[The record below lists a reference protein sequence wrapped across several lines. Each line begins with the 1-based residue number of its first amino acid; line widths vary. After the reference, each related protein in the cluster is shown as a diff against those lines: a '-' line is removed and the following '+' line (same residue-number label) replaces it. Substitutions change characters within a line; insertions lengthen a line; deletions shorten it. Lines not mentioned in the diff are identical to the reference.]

1 MKKLISVFAALAL
14 VGSLAAQKKPAAKAP
29 AKPAAPAAPAVAAPA
44 APAIAAPAAAP
55 APGASGKGM
64 GLFVEGRG
72 TFTLVNGTSSSRATG
87 DVSQTGYD
95 FKLPS
100 PSGFGGGGTIGY
112 EIANNLGLVASFD
125 YRSVSSRKWESTK
138 NDATSTI
145 GGGTMSQAI
154 QNVKNTMII
163 GLGLRPS
170 VNALGGVIYA
180 GAGVAYLLPYTD
192 TTTVDLSDFTASA
205 GLTIKREIKSEWNS
219 GIGAYGELGY
229 NYSITDNLYLGLGVR
244 LVVVTANN
252 DGKKQTT
259 TTTPS
264 TGSATTSTTEY
275 SATQAA
281 GKSAYTSD
289 GTTDFGA
296 AVSVGF
302 RF

>member
-1 MKKLISVFAALAL
+1 MKKLISIFAALAL
-14 VGSLAAQKKPAAKAP
+14 VGSLAAQKKKPAAP
-29 AKPAAPAAPAVAAPA
+29 AKPAPAAPTVAAPA
-44 APAIAAPAAAP
+44 APVVAAPAMP
-55 APGASGKGM
+55 ASGAAAKGM

-72 TFTLVNGTSSSRATG
+72 TFTLSNGTTSSRATG

-95 FKLPS
+95 FKLANS
-100 PSGFGGGGTIGY
+100 SGFGGGGTIGY

-138 NDATSTI
+138 NDATATV
-145 GGGTMSQAI
+145 GGGTMSQSI

-170 VNALGGVIYA
+170 VNALGGVVYA
-180 GAGVAYLLPYTD
+180 GAGVAYLLPYSD
-192 TTTVDLSDFTASA
+192 TTTVNLSDFTASA

-219 GIGAYGELGY
+219 GIGAYAELGY

-252 DGKKQTT
+252 DGKSQTT

-264 TGSATTSTTEY
+264 TGAATTTTTDY
-275 SATQAA
+275 AATQAA
-281 GKSAYTSD
+281 GKSAFTSD

>member
-1 MKKLISVFAALAL
+1 M
-14 VGSLAAQKKPAAKAP
+14 PASG
-29 AKPAAPAAPAVAAPA
+29 
-44 APAIAAPAAAP
+44 AAA
-55 APGASGKGM
+55 KGM

-72 TFTLVNGTSSSRATG
+72 TFTLGNGTSSSRATG
-87 DVSQTGYD
+87 DVSTTGYD
-95 FKLPS
+95 FKLAS

-125 YRSVSSRKWESTK
+125 YRSVSSRKWETTK
-138 NDATSTI
+138 VDATSTI

-192 TTTVDLSDFTASA
+192 TTTVDLSNFTASA

-229 NYSITDNLYLGLGVR
+229 NYNITDNLYLGLGVR

-252 DGKKQTT
+252 DGKKQET

-264 TGSATTSTTEY
+264 TGSATTTTTEY

-281 GKSAYTSD
+281 GKSSFGSD